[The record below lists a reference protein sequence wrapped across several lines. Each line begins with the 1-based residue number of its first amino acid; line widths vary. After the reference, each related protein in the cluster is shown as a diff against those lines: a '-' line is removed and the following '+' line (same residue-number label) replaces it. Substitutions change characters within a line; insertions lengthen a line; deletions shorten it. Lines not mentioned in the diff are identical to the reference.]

1 MAPYGNPRTSY
12 SISIATSRHHM
23 LLHNI
28 FTVPYG
34 FPPTPQL
41 SPAHCWVPHVPHS
54 TDPPQQAQKHRLYCT
69 AGTCGAA
76 RCCLEN
82 AEIAVKRGGM
92 EPWGG
97 GHGAPLRGQP
107 QGDPPWGSITP
118 MGASWQGE
126 RQPGGER
133 GWHGAV
139 AQLAR
144 QGVTRWG
151 VTRPP
156 GALCCAPSRAGGAS
170 SLHTC
175 AHSCNP
181 HHALFCPTHVPPT

>member
-1 MAPYGNPRTSY
+1 MAS
-12 SISIATSRHHM
+12 
-23 LLHNI
+23 
-28 FTVPYG
+28 
-34 FPPTPQL
+34 PPTPQL

-126 RQPGGER
+126 RQPGGGAGLAWGCGTAGMAGGDTVGGDTATRCSLLCPKQSR
-133 GWHGAV
+133 GGQ
-139 AQLAR
+139 QLAHVCTLV
-144 QGVTRWG
+144 Q
-151 VTRPP
+151 PP
-156 GALCCAPSRAGGAS
+156 SCTLLP
-170 SLHTC
+170 HTC
-175 AHSCNP
+175 APNMTHRAAP
-181 HHALFCPTHVPPT
+181 HVPVPGWGCS